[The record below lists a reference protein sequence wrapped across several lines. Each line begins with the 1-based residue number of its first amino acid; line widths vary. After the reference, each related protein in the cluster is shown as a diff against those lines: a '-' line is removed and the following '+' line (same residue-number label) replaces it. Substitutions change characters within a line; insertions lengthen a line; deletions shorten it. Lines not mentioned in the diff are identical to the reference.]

1 MNVFTIQKHLCD
13 FLTSVTGCQNL
24 TADSDLMNAGV
35 TDSLTMMD
43 LLVFIESEF
52 RLRLDFADLT
62 PDIFRTP
69 GTIAVLVAARTGSN
83 PHSLAS

>member
-1 MNVFTIQKHLCD
+1 MNVFAIQKHLCD

-43 LLVFIESEF
+43 LLVFNQFGIRRE
-52 RLRLDFADLT
+52 
-62 PDIFRTP
+62 
-69 GTIAVLVAARTGSN
+69 
-83 PHSLAS
+83 